1 MSRAQSL
8 LATLLDDTTEIVD
21 LTWPLSESTPTIQLP
36 PPKVSPPPF
45 ALTEISRYDSRGEH
59 EYHNYFT
66 SPEHGGTHVDAPI
79 HWFTGRDLDDIST
92 VPLNRLIGPA
102 LVLDVA
108 QAAPDDPDHLV
119 TRTPFH
125 RSIIDHVPLPHPPSF
140 LLTPPCT
147 P

>member
-59 EYHNYFT
+59 EYHTYFT
-66 SPEHGGTHVDAPI
+66 SPEHDGTHVGAPI
-79 HWFTGRDLDDIST
+79 HWLTGRDLRDKSP
-92 VPLNRLIGPA
+92 VPLDRPVGPA
-102 LVLDVA
+102 V
-108 QAAPDDPDHLV
+108 
-119 TRTPFH
+119 
-125 RSIIDHVPLPHPPSF
+125 
-140 LLTPPCT
+140 
-147 P
+147 